1 MTTQDFGR
9 VALLMGGQS
18 TEREVSLKSG
28 AAVLTA
34 LQNRGVQVEALD
46 IVPDLPRQLMEGGFE
61 RVFIALHGRG
71 GEDGVIQGMLET
83 LGLPYTGSG
92 VLASALAMDKLK
104 TKQLWLGIGLPT
116 PEFVLLVEP
125 TDLGEVVER
134 LGLPLIV
141 KPVREGSSVGMTKVT
156 EKEQLAAA
164 YKKAATYDR
173 EVIVERWIEGAE
185 YTASILG
192 QQLLP
197 LIRLETP
204 RAFYDYEAKYSEAT
218 TRYLCPCGLPPGEE
232 RALQALAWRA
242 FQALRGSGWGRV
254 DLMVDRSGQPW
265 LLEVNTIP
273 GLTDHSLVP
282 MAARQ
287 AGIGFEALVLRILET
302 SFAVSP
308 TP

>member
-287 AGIGFEALVLRILET
+287 AGIGFEALVLCILET